1 MAIIYSYPV
10 NAMLEG
16 SDVLAGTSTKVING
30 KASNATKSFTLS
42 SLATFVESTLPT
54 PIEGWTGVFRTN
66 GRPTPGPE
74 PTAGLYDITITN
86 GIIVAFNLVG

>member
-42 SLATFVESTLPT
+42 SLATFVENALPA
-54 PIEGWTGVFRTN
+54 PAEGWTGIFTTS
-66 GRPTPGPE
+66 GLPIPGPE
-74 PTAGLYDITITN
+74 PTPGVYDIVIVN
-86 GIIVAFNLVG
+86 GVIVAFNLAG